1 MKTLRL
7 RFCPDRGEGAQGI
20 RMRPVWVTGIRAIF
34 LNLKPVAAVK

>member
-7 RFCPDRGEGAQGI
+7 RFCPDMGEGAQGI
-20 RMRPVWVTGIRAIF
+20 RMRRAPPTGTPAIF